1 MLNRRP
7 FLEAIRDNLDDDG
20 VRRIYA
26 DWLEENG
33 DPARAEFIRIQC
45 ELARLGPEDGRAAT
59 LREREKVLLD
69 AHGPTWAV
77 PLSRNGID
85 WREPR
90 LWSRGFAHGFP
101 YFVQEFRESLDKL
114 LDQEL
119 LQDIVLE
126 FNLDRDRPDVEEDA
140 WVGELANSPHL
151 RLVRKLNGPDSGF
164 GPRRF
169 AILMRSPYLTRLQ
182 DIDLFEDLIG
192 LEGVRALVETPTPF
206 SLKRLYLN
214 GAINLYADEETPD
227 AVECVRLIANSP
239 KLAGL
244 EYLGLY
250 YNGLGEGAVDA
261 LVASPYLSRSL
272 NLEFEESGEVPA
284 ALRDRLGRRFGN
296 S

>member
-20 VRRIYA
+20 PRRIYA

-45 ELARLGPEDGRAAT
+45 DLARLGPEDGRAAT
-59 LREREKVLLD
+59 LRGREKELLD
-69 AHGPTWAV
+69 AHAAAWIAPPWTQGT
-77 PLSRNGID
+77 D

-90 LWSRGFAHGFP
+90 LWSRGFLRDFP
-101 YFVQEFRESLDKL
+101 LFVQEFRESLDEL
-114 LDQEL
+114 LNQEL

-126 FNLDRDRPDVEEDA
+126 FNLDHGRPDVEEDA
-140 WVGELANSPHL
+140 WVEELANSPHL

-169 AILMRSPYLTRLQ
+169 AILIRSPYLTRLQ
-182 DIDLFEDLIG
+182 EIDLFEDLIG
-192 LEGVRALVETPTPF
+192 LEGVRALVESPTPF

-214 GAINLYADEETPD
+214 GAINLYADEETPE

-272 NLEFEESGEVPA
+272 NLEFEESEEVPA
-284 ALRDRLGRRFGN
+284 ALRDRLPRRFG